1 MMDRSLP
8 MVGNTD
14 SPPSFETVMIV
25 LIHNYIFTSS
35 VHSFFPTYTSLQ
47 EFRLARSRKTQV
59 SQKSGGCTLSQR
71 YGWLA
76 GVAHSHIQYSETDRT

>member
-35 VHSFFPTYTSLQ
+35 VHSFFPAYTSLH
-47 EFRLARSRKTQV
+47 EFRQV
-59 SQKSGGCTLSQR
+59 SPSAKQKNTSITEKR
-71 YGWLA
+71 WLYA
-76 GVAHSHIQYSETDRT
+76 